1 MVSLASLLAACSCL
15 VSYQA
20 LVAGSP
26 IHHDVSQLFQRNPIT
41 RSSLTSSKVQSELG
55 PLLSH
60 GAVVFGPSS
69 SLYLNATSRWVEYV
83 KPNIQVVVQPAQES
97 DVAKIVKYCNA
108 NSIEFLARTRGHGGT
123 TSLNVFQGL
132 EIDMSLL
139 QDMTINEKERT
150 AVLQGGAYAGP
161 VINGLWDRGYLTSTG
176 AAYCVGLMGPALG
189 GGHGRL
195 EGEHGLVADGI
206 VHFNVVLAD
215 GSQIGV
221 NATSHSDL
229 FWALKGAG
237 HNFAIVTSAKVKI
250 YPVTYNKWHYHN
262 YTWTGDKLEQVFKQ
276 LNILHTRDHGTTP
289 VLMSY
294 AGGSFTMDPRIST
307 TQAVLSWTFA
317 YHGPAKDAEAL
328 LAPFNAIGAARE
340 EVGDV
345 SYPELAVVE
354 GTQEGGP
361 QCQDGPFVVS
371 SNLLLTYNVTA
382 ERQLYN
388 LFNSYVAKY
397 PGIGAGVNLVHEGYS
412 TKAVQAISSDST
424 AYGHRAANHIVLFLG
439 AVLQS
444 SLEAPMRKWAKE
456 TTDLWTAG
464 KVSRRPD
471 TYVNYA
477 SGASYESVESI
488 YGYDSWRLQKLRGLK
503 AKYDPNN
510 RFRFFVP
517 LE

>member
-1 MVSLASLLAACSCL
+1 MVSLTSLLAAYSCL
-15 VSYQA
+15 ISCQTFVT
-20 LVAGSP
+20 GSP
-26 IHHDVSQLFQRNPIT
+26 IHHDVYQLFQRHPIT
-41 RSSLTSSKVQSELG
+41 RSTLTSSKVQSELG
-55 PLLSH
+55 PVLSN
-60 GAVVFGPSS
+60 GAVIFGPSS
-69 SLYLNATSRWVEYV
+69 SLYPNATSRWVEYV

-108 NSIEFLARTRGHGGT
+108 NSVEFLARTRGHGGT

-139 QDMTINEKERT
+139 QGMTINEHEKT
-150 AVLQGGAYAGP
+150 AMLQGGAYAGP
-161 VINGLWDRGYLTSTG
+161 VINGLWDQGYLT
-176 AAYCVGLMGPALG
+176 C
-189 GGHGRL
+189 
-195 EGEHGLVADGI
+195 EHGLVADGI

-229 FWALKGAG
+229 FWALRGAG
-237 HNFAIVTSAKVKI
+237 HNFAIVTSAKVNI

-307 TQAVLSWTFA
+307 TEAVLSWTFA

-328 LAPFNAIGAARE
+328 LAPFNAIGAAYE

-371 SNLLLTYNVTA
+371 SNLLLTYNVTT

-397 PGIGAGVNLVHEGYS
+397 PGIGTGVNLVHEGYS
-412 TKAVQAISSDST
+412 TKAVQAIASDST

-439 AVLQS
+439 AVLQT
-444 SLEAPMRKWAKE
+444 SLEAPMRMWAKE

-464 KVSRRPD
+464 KASRRPD

-503 AKYDPNN
+503 TKYDPNN